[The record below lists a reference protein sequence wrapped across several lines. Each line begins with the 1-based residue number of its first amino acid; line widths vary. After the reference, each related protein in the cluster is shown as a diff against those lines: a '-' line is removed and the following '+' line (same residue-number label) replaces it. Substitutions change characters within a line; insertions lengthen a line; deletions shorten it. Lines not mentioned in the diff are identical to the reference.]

1 VSLTRLWKSPQ
12 TSVCNILPTFGIVTL
27 NNSLVDVV
35 VKGKVDVNAVI
46 IILSKINLALKVA
59 IDAIAKLD
67 LKASTVL
74 VLNGEVQV
82 VAQIAVFI
90 YALIRVVVNAIVVV
104 LDVKVLAEVT
114 AIVKLC
120 TAIS

>member
-1 VSLTRLWKSPQ
+1 M
-12 TSVCNILPTFGIVTL
+12 
-27 NNSLVDVV
+27 
-35 VKGKVDVNAVI
+35 KGKVDVNAVI

>member
-1 VSLTRLWKSPQ
+1 M
-12 TSVCNILPTFGIVTL
+12 
-27 NNSLVDVV
+27 
-35 VKGKVDVNAVI
+35 KGKVDVNAVI

-82 VAQIAVFI
+82 VAQIALFI
-90 YALIRVVVNAIVVV
+90 YALIRVVVNAVVVV

>member
-1 VSLTRLWKSPQ
+1 M
-12 TSVCNILPTFGIVTL
+12 
-27 NNSLVDVV
+27 
-35 VKGKVDVNAVI
+35 KGKVDVNAVI

-82 VAQIAVFI
+82 VAQIALFI
-90 YALIRVVVNAIVVV
+90 YALIRVVVNAVVVV

-120 TAIS
+120 AAIS

>member
-1 VSLTRLWKSPQ
+1 M
-12 TSVCNILPTFGIVTL
+12 
-27 NNSLVDVV
+27 
-35 VKGKVDVNAVI
+35 KGKVDVNAVI

-59 IDAIAKLD
+59 VDAIAKLD

-82 VAQIAVFI
+82 VAQIALFI
-90 YALIRVVVNAIVVV
+90 YALIRVVVNAVVVV

-120 TAIS
+120 AAIS